1 MKNAVTK
8 ATLTPARKRLL
19 EMMQEINHG
28 RIGGLKVH
36 NGQPVFD
43 PPPTVVRLFLFS
55 KNNGP
60 NTCRGNDS
68 FVLKKKM
75 AELFEIFDREQFLL
89 IKELI
94 IENGLP
100 VRMIVADMARD

>member
-1 MKNAVTK
+1 MKHAVKK
-8 ATLTPARKRLL
+8 ANLTPARKRLL
-19 EMMQEINHG
+19 EMKQEINHG

-60 NTCRGNDS
+60 NASRSNDG
-68 FVLKKKM
+68 FVLKKNVM
-75 AELFEIFDREQFLL
+75 WLFEFFDQESTFV
-89 IKELI
+89 IKELF

-100 VRMIVADMARD
+100 VRITVVEAVRD